1 MDQSKVSNCGSSQL
15 GIFLRLRGLN
25 EFSRFAGEK
34 KRLQNFP
41 AQVRRIFHLIQL
53 LELPDAMDQAKL
65 ADGFATERFVLLTLR
80 RGKQALLIS
89 SQHVDR
95 KSTHL
100 NSSHRT

>member
-25 EFSRFAGEK
+25 EFSRFAGKK

-89 SQHVDR
+89 SQRSEEHTSELQSPYVI
-95 KSTHL
+95 
-100 NSSHRT
+100 